1 MSYESIKLHVFNRN
15 RVVNITRQLDLDSLY
30 HVQGKRNCADTG
42 TRIKS
47 VTAKSVKENS
57 QWLVGT
63 DWMRLSLQEATE
75 SGAIKPLKDLKLS
88 QENKKSLKEG
98 VIFDSFEEDKDLF
111 AVVMLTRI
119 DIEKTAQRE
128 AEASYVFSPT
138 QRKFTS
144 FIRVTSLVLKAVKL
158 FKLNLIK
165 RRANQNREC
174 QFDLQS
180 LSIPAT
186 KFSLLSKSSSL
197 MMPKHSHK
205 SERFEPTEEEI
216 SAALEYVF
224 RTEARLIKKFNSDK
238 KVKEIS
244 VEIDGVLY
252 SKTRI
257 EDVHEIKV
265 VGGLQAS
272 SNLQSLL
279 GVKFKVPLVEK
290 HSPIVIP
297 LILYL
302 HDHFNHRGVERA

>member
-1 MSYESIKLHVFNRN
+1 M
-15 RVVNITRQLDLDSLY
+15 
-30 HVQGKRNCADTG
+30 
-42 TRIKS
+42 
-47 VTAKSVKENS
+47 TAKSVKENS

-88 QENKKSLKEG
+88 HENKKSLKEG

-186 KFSLLSKSSSL
+186 KFSLLSKS
-197 MMPKHSHK
+197 
-205 SERFEPTEEEI
+205 FD
-216 SAALEYVF
+216 A
-224 RTEARLIKKFNSDK
+224 
-238 KVKEIS
+238 
-244 VEIDGVLY
+244 
-252 SKTRI
+252 
-257 EDVHEIKV
+257 
-265 VGGLQAS
+265 
-272 SNLQSLL
+272 
-279 GVKFKVPLVEK
+279 
-290 HSPIVIP
+290 
-297 LILYL
+297 
-302 HDHFNHRGVERA
+302 